1 MYIAQ
6 QLKEKNIAEYLLYMW
21 QVEDII
27 RAYGGDIDR
36 LRSEYLTRF
45 TVDDAQRAE
54 LEQWYANLA
63 EMMRSE
69 QVLEKGH
76 LQINKNTMAWLED
89 LHARLLHSPKYPYY
103 SMAYYKALPFIVEL
117 RSKGEH
123 TELSEIENC
132 FDALYGVMMLR
143 LKGTAVSEKTEEAMG
158 HIRRFIGMLA
168 DYYPKDKKGELE
180 F

>member
-1 MYIAQ
+1 MYIAK

-27 RAYGGDIDR
+27 RAYGGDAERICH
-36 LRSEYLTRF
+36 EYLTRF
-45 TVDDAQRAE
+45 QVDEAQRHE
-54 LEQWYANLA
+54 LEEWYTNLA

-76 LQINKNTMAWLED
+76 LQINKNTLLWLEE
-89 LHARLLHSPKYPYY
+89 LHAKLLHSPKYPYY
-103 SMAYYKALPFIVEL
+103 SVAYYKALPFIVEL

-143 LKGTAVSEKTEEAMG
+143 LKGTPVSEKTEEAMG
-158 HIRRFIGMLA
+158 HIRRLVGMLA